1 MDLTWLARE
10 LPSSRVAV
18 STEVGKMRRAVT
30 EDAWAYALLTE
41 ANRRLEAARAGSA
54 HRVGDDAVG
63 RPRDLADSG
72 TVVGRVRLAR
82 RLLGALSR
90 PRRICVE

>member
-1 MDLTWLARE
+1 
-10 LPSSRVAV
+10 
-18 STEVGKMRRAVT
+18 MRRAVT